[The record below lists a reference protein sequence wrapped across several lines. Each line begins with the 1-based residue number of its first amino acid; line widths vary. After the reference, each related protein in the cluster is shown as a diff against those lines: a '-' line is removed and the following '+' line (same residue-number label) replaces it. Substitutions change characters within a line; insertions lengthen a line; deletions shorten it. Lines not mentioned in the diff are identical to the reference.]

1 MISLKI
7 NHHSFQ
13 NFVLTILLVSGTI
26 KPFLNTFIIDLDLT
40 LIMLF
45 VVIVDIIFSLNQKIK
60 LNDEKILFIAL
71 ISILYFFIIVTLTYT
86 KSPKYGYAKTLNF
99 IANLVYFIYPLF
111 IKKIN
116 WKIILNTL
124 NVIILPLAFWFI
136 VYRQLYWSDA
146 YENIRLSK
154 DGFYHIRSF
163 YLGFGSFLGLGM
175 LIIYFKKYNK
185 ILFLIY
191 FVLLIASGARGS
203 LVFSLLIILIH
214 KFLEWNKYFRRKYS
228 LKLIKKILLILG
240 VFIFSAPFY
249 LNKILESNFFKL
261 GLNRITS
268 LLNFNND
275 DSSLGRINRFGFTL
289 ESVFDSPLSVLFG
302 HGYGSFG
309 ILYTGIDGREY
320 PHNIYLESLFELGLI
335 GLLIV
340 ICFTLT
346 PFFLK
351 RDFIL
356 KVLTFYLLLGAQKT
370 GSLSDHWVLFAFYG
384 ILIFNPAPYIINKA
398 KNLGH

>member
-1 MISLKI
+1 MHYLL
-7 NHHSFQ
+7 HHS
-13 NFVLTILLVSGTI
+13 
-26 KPFLNTFIIDLDLT
+26 
-40 LIMLF
+40 
-45 VVIVDIIFSLNQKIK
+45 
-60 LNDEKILFIAL
+60 
-71 ISILYFFIIVTLTYT
+71 
-86 KSPKYGYAKTLNF
+86 
-99 IANLVYFIYPLF
+99 
-111 IKKIN
+111 
-116 WKIILNTL
+116 
-124 NVIILPLAFWFI
+124 
-136 VYRQLYWSDA
+136 
-146 YENIRLSK
+146 
-154 DGFYHIRSF
+154 
-163 YLGFGSFLGLGM
+163 
-175 LIIYFKKYNK
+175 K

-340 ICFTLT
+340 ICFTLA

-356 KVLTFYLLLGAQKT
+356 KVLTFYLFLGAQKT

-398 KNLGH
+398 KNLSH